1 MKTDDQGIIKML
13 EQKIA
18 AHEEKI
24 SSFRQAIMALSG
36 FGISSSSPS
45 TGRKR
50 RGRKSGIKN
59 LKKAEVKAGRK
70 RRRRRSKTN
79 VNLKPRAVRRQRRPR
94 SGETMESWVI
104 KQMEDGVPKTTRT
117 LMEIFNKET
126 GRNLDIS
133 GVSARLAIIK
143 KKGTLKSAKNNNDG
157 LSYLGKAEWF
167 ENGNLKE
174 EYLPKTSS

>member
-1 MKTDDQGIIKML
+1 
-13 EQKIA
+13 
-18 AHEEKI
+18 
-24 SSFRQAIMALSG
+24 
-36 FGISSSSPS
+36 
-45 TGRKR
+45 
-50 RGRKSGIKN
+50 
-59 LKKAEVKAGRK
+59 
-70 RRRRRSKTN
+70 
-79 VNLKPRAVRRQRRPR
+79 
-94 SGETMESWVI
+94 MESWVI

-174 EYLPKTSS
+174 EYLPKASS

>member
-36 FGISSSSPS
+36 LGVSTSPS
-45 TGRKR
+45 TRRKR
-50 RGRKSGIKN
+50 RGRKLGSKN
-59 LKKAEVKAGRK
+59 LKEAEVKTGRK
-70 RRRRRSKTN
+70 RRRRKSKTK

-117 LMEIFNKET
+117 LMEIYNKET

-157 LSYLGKAEWF
+157 LSYIGKAEWF

-174 EYLPKTSS
+174 EYLPKVSS